1 MTSIRGILNND
12 RKFFTTLQAVSA
24 QGDENQMRE
33 WLEELDEII
42 ASPATKRRD
51 KDAAK
56 ERYNDISD
64 LLRTGEPRITKKGN
78 GKRNIGYIRVS
89 TIDQNGD
96 RQLAD
101 VNTDKTYKDYAS
113 GKDTNRPELQKMLN
127 DIESGLIRE
136 GDTIVI
142 HSMDRLAR
150 NLDDLRKTVS
160 IIIAHGVAVQFYK
173 EGLTFTGEDNPM
185 AQLMLNLMGSFAEF
199 ERSLIK
205 ERQREGIAA
214 AKTRPD
220 SPYKGRKKAL
230 SPAQA
235 KEMVAR
241 IKAGEKKA
249 VIAREYKITRETVY
263 QYLKEVQP

>member
-1 MTSIRGILNND
+1 MAILESD
-12 RKFFTTLQAVSA
+12 REFFAMLKAVRA
-24 QGDENQMRE
+24 QGDEEQMRE
-33 WLEELDEII
+33 WLEELEKII
-42 ASPATKRRD
+42 AAPSTGRRR
-51 KDAAK
+51 KDIAK
-56 ERYNDISD
+56 SRYNDINES
-64 LLRTGEPRITKKGN
+64 LRTSEPKITKKGS

-89 TIDQNGD
+89 TIDQHGD

-101 VNTDKTYKDYAS
+101 MNLDKTYKDHAS
-113 GKDTNRPELQKMLN
+113 GKDTNRPELQKMMS

-136 GDTIVI
+136 GDTIII

-160 IIIAHGVAVQFYK
+160 RIIAHGIAVQFVK
-173 EGLTFTGEDNPM
+173 EAHTFTGEDNPI

-214 AKTRPD
+214 AKARPD

-235 KEMVAR
+235 REMVAR

-249 VIAREYKITRETVY
+249 AIAREYKITRETVY
-263 QYLKEVQP
+263 QYLNRG